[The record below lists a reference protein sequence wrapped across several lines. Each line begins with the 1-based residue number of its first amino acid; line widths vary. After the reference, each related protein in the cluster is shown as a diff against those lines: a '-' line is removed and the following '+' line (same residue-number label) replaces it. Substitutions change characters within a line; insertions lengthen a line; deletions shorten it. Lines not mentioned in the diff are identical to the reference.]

1 MSEEEILVEKP
12 RKAPILPGVVA
23 AILVGGIY
31 AAGHFTATAPM
42 DVSIAMPEDEM
53 MEEEADTGPV
63 PRRYVSFPMSL
74 TAQVPKWGTLLID
87 IGMAVHEELPMSVT
101 DAFLTDTAP
110 LAAPLSEALLIA
122 VEDPDA
128 KDLESIQKML
138 PPLLKDALNGV
149 ISTEDLPDPVL
160 EVYLLKLITTG

>member
-1 MSEEEILVEKP
+1 MSEEETPVEKAP
-12 RKAPILPGVVA
+12 KAPILPGVA
-23 AILVGGIY
+23 AAVLVGGVY
-31 AAGHFTATAPM
+31 AAGFFTATAPM
-42 DVSIAMPEDEM
+42 DVAIAMPEAEAP
-53 MEEEADTGPV
+53 EEDADVGPA
-63 PRRYVSFPMSL
+63 PRRYVSFPVSL

-87 IGMAVHEELPMSVT
+87 IGMAVHEDLPMSVT

-149 ISTEDLPDPVL
+149 ITTEDLPDPVL